1 MCMFLFWIKRT
12 DKMLKQYKLRFY
24 NFRLIIFLLAI
35 SLIGVTL
42 VGTVAENL
50 KSKQFAGVILGLII
64 MVILSLMD
72 YSWIMNFQ
80 WFMYGFNIIMLIV
93 VRIAGSSANGAARW
107 IGIGSFRFQPTELSK
122 IILIVFFA
130 KFFMD
135 HEENLN
141 TLKTLA
147 ASAGLLAVP
156 LILILEQPDLKNTL
170 TVIVIFCMMIY
181 IAGLSYKVIGGALL
195 ISVPLL
201 IIFLSIVV
209 QPDQKLLKDYQR
221 SRIMSFLYPENEEYS
236 DNIEQQKNSKTAIA
250 SGELVGKRISGD
262 DSTASV
268 NEGNFVSENQTDFIF
283 AVAGEE
289 YGFIGCTTIVLL
301 LLAISFECIRMSL
314 RAKDLSGK
322 ILCCGMGGLIALQSF
337 INICVATGMAPNTGT
352 PLPFVSYGL
361 TSLVS
366 LYIGMGLVLN
376 VGLQSSAYNKEI
388 MKKEL
393 DRKEDYL

>member
-42 VGTVAENL
+42 VGTAEENL

-80 WFMYGFNIIMLIV
+80 WLMYGFNIIMLIV

>member
-1 MCMFLFWIKRT
+1 
-12 DKMLKQYKLRFY
+12 MLKQYKLRFY

-42 VGTVAENL
+42 VGTAAENL
-50 KSKQFAGVILGLII
+50 KSKQFVGVILGLII

-181 IAGLSYKVIGGALL
+181 IAGLSYKIIGGALL

-209 QPDQKLLKDYQR
+209 QPDQKLLKDYLR

-322 ILCCGMGGLIALQSF
+322 ILCCGIGGLIALQSF

>member
-1 MCMFLFWIKRT
+1 
-12 DKMLKQYKLRFY
+12 MLKQYKLRFY

-42 VGTVAENL
+42 VGTAAENL
-50 KSKQFAGVILGLII
+50 KSKQFVGVILGLII

-181 IAGLSYKVIGGALL
+181 IAGLSYKIIGGALL

-209 QPDQKLLKDYQR
+209 QPDQKLLKDYQW

-322 ILCCGMGGLIALQSF
+322 ILCCGIGGLIALQSF